1 MNTFL
6 YEKCTNNII
15 FLPCYEIWTKSLDR
29 YNYVLQN
36 YTIRYVSYKNPF
48 RMFVLKHQPFSF
60 PFLFVTL

>member
-6 YEKCTNNII
+6 YENNVI

-29 YNYVLQN
+29 YNYILQN

-48 RMFVLKHQPFSF
+48 RTFVLKHQPFSF